1 MKISCQA
8 CEAKYTIAD
17 EKVRGKVVKIRC
29 KKCGTAIVVKGTE
42 LASPPP
48 ADYDDAPTRVLDREE
63 LGASATPGAWTL
75 NVSEGD
81 QRVAATAE
89 LVELYRSGTIDDG
102 TFAWR
107 EGMDDWVP
115 IGQLQELKGLLPRVS
130 RPAPAPSSA
139 PSQPRAAV
147 REGRASS
154 TDIFGASALA
164 ERDAPMTGSSSSGS
178 APQMTGA
185 RNETS
190 VLFSLDALTAG
201 GAPSPRST
209 PSEEESSSIV
219 DLKTL
224 MAPSETVATPPAK
237 SSVED
242 IMNIGSGGGI
252 FAPTLASPDLASVPP
267 EEALAAGSGSGSAGK
282 SNKGLVFGA
291 IGAALVVALGVGGF
305 LLMGKGEEP
314 QPTAEAAGSVASAA
328 PVADEA
334 PTTAKAAEEA
344 PSSEEPEAEPE
355 QAAEPAQAADAPEK
369 ETPKAAESEKPQAAV
384 TPAVARPTDK
394 KAADTA
400 ASPAKA
406 TTKTP
411 TKSSPTSRPASPAPK
426 AKAAADAPAG
436 GGEAP
441 PFDRAAALS
450 ALNKATDAARACKK
464 PDGPTGSGRIAVTF
478 APSGV
483 VTAANVEGPPF
494 AGTAVGG
501 CIAARFRNARV
512 PAFSGGIVTVR
523 KSFTIN

>member
-42 LASPPP
+42 LASPP
-48 ADYDDAPTRVLDREE
+48 ADYDDAPTRVLDRDE
-63 LGASATPGAWTL
+63 LTSQASAGAWTL

-81 QRVAATAE
+81 QRVATTAE
-89 LVELYRSGTIDDG
+89 LIELYRSGTIDDD

-107 EGMDDWVP
+107 DGMDEWLP

-130 RPAPAPSSA
+130 RPAAPPSI

-164 ERDAPMTGSSSSGS
+164 GRDASIDQGSFGD

-185 RNETS
+185 RNESS
-190 VLFSLDALTAG
+190 VLFSLSALTAG
-201 GAPSPRST
+201 GTSPRST
-209 PSEEESSSIV
+209 PTEEESSSIV

-224 MAPSETVATPPAK
+224 MSPSDSAPKPPAK
-237 SSVED
+237 SKVED

-252 FAPTLASPDLASVPP
+252 FAPTLAAPDFSSIPPAPEATNAGAS
-267 EEALAAGSGSGSAGK
+267 AAPAGK
-282 SNKGLVFGA
+282 SNKGIVFAA
-291 IGAALVVALGVGGF
+291 IGLAVVLLGGGAAA
-305 LLMGKGEEP
+305 LLMGNEEK
-314 QPTAEAAGSVASAA
+314 AA
-328 PVADEA
+328 PVADATASVASAETATEDA
-334 PTTAKAAEEA
+334 PTAVAAAAEEA
-344 PSSEEPEAEPE
+344 PSTGEKKADSEQGEATEKAKAAESAEP
-355 QAAEPAQAADAPEK
+355 QAAEPEKAQP
-369 ETPKAAESEKPQAAV
+369 AV
-384 TPAVARPTDK
+384 APAVARASDK
-394 KAADTA
+394 ATNTA

-406 TTKTP
+406 TTKTA
-411 TKSSPTSRPASPAPK
+411 TKSNPPSRPAPAPK
-426 AKAAADAPAG
+426 ATATAQAPAR

-450 ALNKATDAARACKK
+450 SLNSASDAARACKR

-494 AGTAVGG
+494 AGTSVGS
-501 CIAARFRNARV
+501 CVAARFRNARV